1 LQSICRAGPS
11 WSWPTLS
18 VYTII
23 TAIHPPWICLWCA
36 FLADSVRLLFFLTV
50 VLVRLL
56 VRTRLGSSLAF
67 KWSLRWALILILSL
81 TPRVHSFRCIFVLVS
96 PLPDPHV
103 RLGDPNLARI

>member
-1 LQSICRAGPS
+1 
-11 WSWPTLS
+11 
-18 VYTII
+18 
-23 TAIHPPWICLWCA
+23 
-36 FLADSVRLLFFLTV
+36 LAL
-50 VLVRLL
+50 
-56 VRTRLGSSLAF
+56 